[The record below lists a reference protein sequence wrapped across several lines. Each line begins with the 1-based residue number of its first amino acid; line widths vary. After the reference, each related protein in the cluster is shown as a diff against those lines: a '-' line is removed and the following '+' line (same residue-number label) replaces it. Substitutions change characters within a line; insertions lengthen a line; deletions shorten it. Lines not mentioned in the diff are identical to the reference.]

1 MTRTPTILVA
11 EEHPATRTFLIDNL
25 TADGYRTLEAED
37 RAKALALL
45 DVEHPDL
52 VVIDVN
58 GQTLALLDAVR
69 SASGLASRIDP
80 DTPLIVLSAQADAVH
95 RIRLLERGGD
105 DVVAKPFAYPE
116 LRARI
121 AAILRRTRQAP
132 SSRLRRIG
140 PVSIDV
146 PGRQVRVDDQPVEL
160 SAKEY
165 ELLLALSGDPGRV
178 FTREELLRD
187 VWGFRS
193 PGRTRTL
200 DSHAHRLRHKL
211 SRAGAAKLVVNVWGV
226 GYRLCDR
233 ALIA

>member
-1 MTRTPTILVA
+1 MTRTHTILVA
-11 EEHPATRTFLIDNL
+11 EEHPATRNFLIDNL
-25 TADGYRTLEAED
+25 AADGYRSLAAED

-45 DVEHPDL
+45 GVEQPDL
-52 VVIDVN
+52 VVVDVN
-58 GQTLALLDAVR
+58 GETLALLDAVR

-80 DTPLIVLSAQADAVH
+80 DTPLIILTAQADAVH

-105 DVVAKPFAYPE
+105 DVVTKPFAYPE

-121 AAILRRTRQAP
+121 AATLRRTQQPP
-132 SSRLRRIG
+132 SSRVRRIG
-140 PVSIDV
+140 PLTIDV
-146 PGRQVRVDDQPVEL
+146 PGREVRVDDQPVEL

-165 ELLLALSGDPGRV
+165 ELLLALSTDPTRV

-200 DSHAHRLRHKL
+200 DSHAHRLRRKL
-211 SRAGAAKLVVNVWGV
+211 SSSGAAKLVVNVWGV
-226 GYRLCDR
+226 GYRLCDQ
-233 ALIA
+233 AFVA